1 MSLRLE
7 MRKFM
12 PTHWNRNTHI
22 IVTDYNWAFK
32 DKLKGQA
39 LVIYVQDLSA
49 INNIINDIKEPTKIN
64 AIVYENPYTSLETED
79 IDPNWG
85 NTPIIMKIN
94 RLGAFRNVS
103 DKIELIKRLN
113 ITFIFTANNHQSA
126 IDAQILASLG
136 IHSGIALSAE
146 TTNWEELTDL
156 MTYTFYGTMPHAA
169 IEPFSTIEQYY
180 CGTNYVS
187 PLFAEFENPDRY
199 IHVDAEGNL
208 AFSREELKNKQ
219 YFDSGWDK
227 LYNISAHPAI
237 TERKHRWQEMFIETH
252 PCTFCPAYRI
262 CDGYFKE
269 LPDKSMCQ
277 KTMNE
282 LLEGIEFYKKNRCNQ
297 KESCQL

>member
-1 MSLRLE
+1 MSLKLE
-7 MRKFM
+7 TRKYM
-12 PTHWNRNTHI
+12 PVLLNNNTHI
-22 IVTDYNWAFK
+22 IVTDYNWDFYNR
-32 DKLKGQA
+32 LKGKA
-39 LVIYVQDLSA
+39 LVIYVQNLSE

-113 ITFIFTANNHQSA
+113 ITFIFTANNHQSI
-126 IDAQILASLG
+126 IDAQILSSLG
-136 IHSGIALSAE
+136 IHSGITLPAE
-146 TTNWEELTDL
+146 TCNWDNLTNLI
-156 MTYTFYGTMPHAA
+156 TYTFYGIMPHSA
-169 IEPFSTIEQYY
+169 IEPFATMEKYY

-237 TERKHRWQEMFIETH
+237 AERKHRWQEMFIETH

-262 CDGYFKE
+262 CGGYFKE
-269 LPDKSMCQ
+269 QPNRTMCQ

-282 LLEGIEFYKKNRCNQ
+282 LLEGIEFFKQKHYNKK
-297 KESCQL
+297 ELCQL

>member
-22 IVTDYNWAFK
+22 IVTDYNLAFK
-32 DKLKGQA
+32 DKLKGLA

-146 TTNWEELTDL
+146 TTIWEELTDL
-156 MTYTFYGTMPHAA
+156 MTYTFYGTMPHAS

-199 IHVDAEGNL
+199 IHIDAEGNL

-237 TERKHRWQEMFIETH
+237 AERKHRWQEMFIETH

-262 CDGYFKE
+262 CGGYFKE